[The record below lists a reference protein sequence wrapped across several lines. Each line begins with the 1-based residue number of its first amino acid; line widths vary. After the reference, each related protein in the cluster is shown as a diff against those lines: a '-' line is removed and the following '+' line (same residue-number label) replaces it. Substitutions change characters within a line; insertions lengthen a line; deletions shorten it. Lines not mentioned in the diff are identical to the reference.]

1 MINYAGKCLWDFF
14 LGDENTVSLCLHLPI
29 QGGEKEAFWYLFES
43 HCGNANTAGCFG
55 DCCSLCF
62 HSIVW
67 NCSMELT
74 ACDMQNRRTV
84 WSHRIAL
91 LFLRPLC
98 PTEPWVLPVP
108 KPVSPTLVCLPSYLV
123 TFCWFLMQYSEFS
136 NFLKFVPSRNAIR
149 CPVSPE
155 NENRF
160 YLDVCIEIGI

>member
-1 MINYAGKCLWDFF
+1 MKIQSPYACIYLSREGRKKHFDTCLKV
-14 LGDENTVSLCLHLPI
+14 TVEMLTLLDV
-29 QGGEKEAFWYLFES
+29 WWLF
-43 HCGNANTAGCFG
+43 
-55 DCCSLCF
+55 SLCF
-62 HSIVW
+62 PSIVW

-74 ACDMQNRRTV
+74 ACDMQNRRIV

-98 PTEPWVLPVP
+98 ATEPWVLPVP